1 MNNQIVT
8 VNLTPGGSTPA
19 VVRVSQGDIGRPIQF
34 KVLDG
39 TSIASFA
46 NSATATVVGTK
57 PTGLGF
63 SVTGTIS
70 GNTVTI
76 NTTLEMTQESG
87 MIPTE
92 IRFATTSPAT
102 DIGTANFILAVE
114 PQTHSSS
121 TEAVV

>member
-46 NSATATVVGTK
+46 SNATATVVGTK

-63 SVTGTIS
+63 SVKQKPLRKEELPG
-70 GNTVTI
+70 
-76 NTTLEMTQESG
+76 
-87 MIPTE
+87 
-92 IRFATTSPAT
+92 
-102 DIGTANFILAVE
+102 
-114 PQTHSSS
+114 
-121 TEAVV
+121 